1 MNGKLATAALALVL
15 VSVGCTRSDPPA
27 EIRIGAV
34 YPLSGSQ
41 GPGGV
46 DEHRG
51 IMLAA
56 DLANRDGGVNG
67 RPIRIESVD
76 TPGSDAAAA
85 AVDQLRDAGVDLVL
99 GSYGSTISGPA
110 SAEAASNGML
120 FWETGAVGMLPPA
133 SDRGGLTFRVPPT
146 GEVLGRA
153 AIAYI
158 ADHVAPERHRDPA
171 ALRYAVSFVDDA
183 YGRSVASGAE
193 AELRARGLRNV
204 GRFGYD
210 FRTVDMGRLVHRI
223 AAARPDVL
231 FVSAYLDDAIALR
244 RELVAQHVKL
254 LANIGTSSSY
264 CMPAFGSTL
273 GEDAVGVYASDKPS
287 ASSINPAGL
296 RPEARS
302 LLQRANDAYY
312 AKWDED
318 MSPAAL
324 AGFSAAWAFFT
335 DVLPEASSLD
345 PADVAAAARA
355 VVLPRGSL
363 PNGSGLRFGAPG
375 TSNAGDNV
383 AAASV
388 IWKWVAPG
396 EAAVIWP
403 PAFATDP
410 IDPSTSDAW

>member
-1 MNGKLATAALALVL
+1 MTKRIAVTMMATILVA
-15 VSVGCTRSDPPA
+15 VGCTGGDAPA
-27 EIRIGAV
+27 AIRIGAV

-67 RPIRIESVD
+67 REIQIESID

-120 FWETGAVGMLPPA
+120 FWETGAVGMLPPD

-153 AIAYI
+153 AIAYV
-158 ADHVAPERHRDPA
+158 ADHLAADHHRDPA
-171 ALRYAVSFVDDA
+171 TLRYAVSFVDDA

-193 AELRARGLRNV
+193 AELRARGSRTV
-204 GRFGYD
+204 GSFGYD
-210 FRTVDMGRLVHRI
+210 FRTVDMARLVRRI
-223 AAARPDVL
+223 AAAKPDVL

-264 CMPAFGSTL
+264 CMPAFGATL
-273 GEDAVGVYASDKPS
+273 GRDAVGVYASDKPS
-287 ASSINPAGL
+287 ASTINPAGL
-296 RPEARS
+296 RPDARA
-302 LLQRANDAYY
+302 LLERANDAYR
-312 AKWDED
+312 ARWDED

-324 AGFSAAWAFFT
+324 AGFSAAWAFFIE
-335 DVLPEASSLD
+335 VLPNASSLA

-355 VVLPRGSL
+355 VSLPGGSL
-363 PNGSGLRFGAPG
+363 PNGSGLRFGARDTPD
-375 TSNAGDNV
+375 AGDNL

-388 IWKWVAPG
+388 IWEWVAPG
-396 EAAVIWP
+396 RAAVIWP
-403 PAFATDP
+403 PAFATEPTDP
-410 IDPSTSDAW
+410 TASDAW